1 MATSHPIIFI
11 NHISNAH
18 IVTVNT
24 LQKITQILLF
34 AFFVFGCNP
43 NAEYVD
49 DSKLLAEVGN
59 QKLYLSE
66 LDGMIPN
73 TSTSE
78 DSSLIINALVE
89 RWAREAVMLE
99 EAEQNIPENINI
111 DRLVEDYRSSL
122 LKNNYERLLIEQ
134 LLDSLVRKEQI
145 QAFYENHKEQFTL
158 EEPIV
163 RCYFMK
169 MPKNN
174 PKVAEARTTWNAL
187 PAEQS
192 IQAIQRFDAESA
204 TLSKLD
210 EGEWHEVS
218 VLAQEMPAGFI
229 TASNVNSKKSFVK
242 TKDDFTY
249 FFYLIE
255 ALDINDTPPI
265 AYLEDRIKRVIL
277 HQRKEKL
284 LEEKKAEMYV
294 REMRRNS
301 IKIYE

>member
-89 RWAREAVMLE
+89 RWAREAVML
-99 EAEQNIPENINI
+99 
-111 DRLVEDYRSSL
+111 RSRAKHS
-122 LKNNYERLLIEQ
+122 
-134 LLDSLVRKEQI
+134 
-145 QAFYENHKEQFTL
+145 
-158 EEPIV
+158 
-163 RCYFMK
+163 
-169 MPKNN
+169 
-174 PKVAEARTTWNAL
+174 
-187 PAEQS
+187 
-192 IQAIQRFDAESA
+192 
-204 TLSKLD
+204 
-210 EGEWHEVS
+210 
-218 VLAQEMPAGFI
+218 
-229 TASNVNSKKSFVK
+229 
-242 TKDDFTY
+242 
-249 FFYLIE
+249 
-255 ALDINDTPPI
+255 
-265 AYLEDRIKRVIL
+265 
-277 HQRKEKL
+277 
-284 LEEKKAEMYV
+284 
-294 REMRRNS
+294 
-301 IKIYE
+301 